1 MNLITTVMIS
11 AVCFVGATVF
21 PACHDQAVAA
31 TTLTGSIVEAIDST
45 GLSITV
51 KTAGGK
57 ETLSMPVAS
66 PEIMKGVTVGDQV
79 SLELDLQGRVVKI
92 VKLSPASKKA
102 PETQG

>member
-1 MNLITTVMIS
+1 MNIFVALMIS
-11 AVCFVGATVF
+11 AACLVGTMVI
-21 PACHDQAVAA
+21 PAGHEQAVAA
-31 TTLTGSIVEAIDST
+31 TTLTGSTVEAIDQT

-51 KTAGGK
+51 KTAGGR

-66 PEIMKGVTVGDQV
+66 REIMKGVTVGDQV

-92 VKLSPASKKA
+92 VKLSPATNKA

>member
-1 MNLITTVMIS
+1 MNVFATVMIS
-11 AVCFVGATVF
+11 GICLMGATIF
-21 PACHDQAVAA
+21 PTCHDQAVAA
-31 TTLTGSIVEAIDST
+31 TTLTGSLVEAIDST

-51 KTAGGK
+51 KTAGDG